1 MLCNCAT
8 ATSYGMRY
16 IFFSILITVIGG
28 AYFVLQSP
36 NMNDFVINPALV
48 GDEAPEESSERVE
61 EPAPAGEPVKD
72 DKVAGVVDTVLAIRG
87 TEEDII
93 LFDVPFTSQAPF
105 GNWDNVVYQQ
115 ACEESSVLMAMM
127 WVQGKRGLSP
137 QDANDS
143 IQLLSTFEQNNYG
156 EFRDASASDTAKLI
170 KDYFSHDNIE
180 VKSDIDANDIIAEL
194 ESGNLV
200 IAPVNGQKLG
210 NPFYKPPG
218 PLQHMLVIRGYDPN
232 TREFITNDPGTRH
245 GNGFRYGKDVL
256 DAALQDYLTGYKEP
270 ITEINKRIIV
280 IRPK

>member
-1 MLCNCAT
+1 
-8 ATSYGMRY
+8 MRY
-16 IFFSILITVIGG
+16 IYFAILITVIGG
-28 AYFVLQSP
+28 AYFVLRSP
-36 NMNDFVINPALV
+36 NTSDFIINPALV
-48 GDEAPEESSERVE
+48 GDDTPAESSERVE
-61 EPAPAGEPVKD
+61 EPASDVEPAPADKSVKD
-72 DKVAGVVDTVLAIRG
+72 EKIAEVMDTVLDTRG

-105 GNWDNVVYQQ
+105 GNWDNIVYQQ

-170 KDYFSHDNIE
+170 RDFFSHDNIE
-180 VKSDIDANDIIAEL
+180 VKSGIDTNDIIAEL

-200 IAPVNGQKLG
+200 IAPVNGQKIG

-280 IRPK
+280 VRPK